1 MVGLKKTMYVLK
13 RKYPQI
19 CIYIFLFVTLFLIS
33 CSADKA
39 AVIDPR
45 LLSYPNTILFPE
57 TLKQDSENDRKMG
70 SQRAS
75 SQAVAEKKPEMDL
88 NLDHKQK
95 SFVSKYTLGADEAH
109 DLDGLVAFLAQTPS
123 VKSAVSVLESS
134 KSEVNILETLKTSRV
149 EVSGSSGVY
158 LDSNSDNELGLT
170 VNTAWTKLLFDG
182 GKIDAREKSVL
193 LKVESA
199 ALDIVNSF
207 DVILQE
213 LSDAT
218 LDLKKSNEINM
229 ILDKYLA
236 MYEKKK
242 ALIQLAFE
250 SNVIPESSYLELKIL
265 EKDIRR
271 VKLEQSLLTSQA
283 LNKVNEVFPPEASSL
298 EKDFYNRF
306 VIPKFLE
313 FNEQLSLT
321 ERKLIIAKQ
330 ELLTAIELEK
340 LQSKQQGT
348 LRGDVSGPSRNN
360 GSVSAFFGLSVSLPV
375 YDGGEAE
382 ANIAK
387 LQYELKSVEHQIEIH
402 RQQFVTIEASWI
414 NFLEYYASAA
424 SLLEDKLK
432 ISLSRLDNLEKLVKS
447 GRSQVEALAKEI
459 LSIARVEISIVD
471 LNFQYKQRL
480 LDVVKAKG
488 KVCMVLQACD
498 DIDNIVAQLVS
509 N

>member
-1 MVGLKKTMYVLK
+1 MYLLKKIYTNS
-13 RKYPQI
+13 
-19 CIYIFLFVTLFLIS
+19 CILFSLFSILFLIS

-39 AVIDPR
+39 PAIDPR
-45 LLSYPNTILFPE
+45 LISYPNTILFPE
-57 TLKQDSENDRKMG
+57 TLKQDSEKDRKMG
-70 SQRAS
+70 SQLPS
-75 SQAVAEKKPEMDL
+75 LLVVEEKKLVMDST
-88 NLDHKQK
+88 LDNKQK
-95 SFVSKYTLGADEAH
+95 TFVSKRELESYEAH
-109 DLDGLVAFLAQTPS
+109 DLDGLIVFLAQTPS
-123 VKSAVSVLESS
+123 VKNAVSVLESN
-134 KSEVNILETLKTSRV
+134 KSEMKILETVKTSRV
-149 EVSGSSGVY
+149 NVSGSSGVN
-158 LDSNSDNELGLT
+158 LDSTSGNELGLT

-182 GKIDAREKSVL
+182 GKIEAREKSVL
-193 LKVESA
+193 LKVDSA
-199 ALDIVNSF
+199 ALDIVSSF

-218 LDLKKSNEINM
+218 LGLKKSHETNM
-229 ILDKYLA
+229 IIEKYLA
-236 MYEKKK
+236 MYEKKR

-250 SNVIPESSYLELKIL
+250 SNVIPESSYLELKSL

-271 VKLEQSLLTSQA
+271 VKLEQNLLSSQA

-298 EKDFYNRF
+298 EKDFFARF
-306 VIPKFLE
+306 DIPEFLE

-330 ELLTAIELEK
+330 ELLIAIELEK

-348 LRGDVSGPSRNN
+348 LRGDLSGPSGNN
-360 GSVSAFFGLSVSLPV
+360 GSLSAFFGLSVSLPV

-382 ANIAK
+382 ANISK
-387 LQYELKSVEHQIEIH
+387 LQFELKSVEHQIELH
-402 RQQFVTIEASWI
+402 RQQFATIEASWV
-414 NFLEYYASAA
+414 NFSEYYASAA

-432 ISLSRLDNLEKLVKS
+432 ISLSRLENLEKLVKS

-480 LDVVKAKG
+480 LDVVKTKG
-488 KVCMVLQACD
+488 KVCLVLKACD
-498 DIDNIVAQLVS
+498 DIDNVVTQMVL